1 MKLYKNS
8 WLFLL
13 AVILILVVVFVPTLM
28 FDRML
33 GKDVDKFME
42 KVNEIT
48 ELEVNDEAIFER
60 CKELEVLWKK
70 HMDNWS
76 FVVHHSAIEKVDLS
90 ITTFIEYSRK
100 GEKNSAEL
108 EAKKLEKLLEIT
120 AKQDKPELLNIL

>member
-13 AVILILVVVFVPTLM
+13 AVILILVAVFVPTLM

-33 GKDVDKFME
+33 GKDVDKFMD

-60 CKELEVLWKK
+60 CNELEVLWKK